1 MMLLIL
7 FAISIVNLALL
18 LCVCNIVL
26 DIKEYLVYEEMR
38 SKYYE
43 RSYRA

>member
-7 FAISIVNLALL
+7 FVILIVDLALL

-26 DIKEYLVYEEMR
+26 DIRECLMYKECLNDE
-38 SKYYE
+38 SDL
-43 RSYRA
+43 